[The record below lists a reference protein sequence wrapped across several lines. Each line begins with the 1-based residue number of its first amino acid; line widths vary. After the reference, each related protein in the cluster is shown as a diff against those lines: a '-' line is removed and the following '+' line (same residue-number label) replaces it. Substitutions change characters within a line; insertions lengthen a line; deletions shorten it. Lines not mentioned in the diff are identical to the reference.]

1 MEVNGNDLIAALTN
15 QRNAAMNDAAQQF
28 ALLQAAL
35 REIAELK
42 ERADKPK
49 EE

>member
-1 MEVNGNDLIAALTN
+1 MEISGQDIVTALTN
-15 QRNAAMNDAAQQF
+15 QRNAALNDAAQQF

-42 ERADKPK
+42 KQAEKPK